1 MVIMELKLSSK
12 SHNSVSLSHVV
23 PSSGVPDTLVIPKI
37 VITFTA
43 NFGNPDYYCSFLY
56 CGATYQY
63 IPTVGV

>member
-1 MVIMELKLSSK
+1 
-12 SHNSVSLSHVV
+12 LSHVV